1 METNDA
7 DYLNALEQRANSA
20 NELRNILAEMTG
32 VLDIAMENVREWRG
46 PDGDSDTPD
55 PLTELAKAVIEKAKK
70 AMGLDEPPCT
80 ICDGDHKTD
89 DCPTLSVNQIASPG
103 FDHDA
108 VKSSE
113 LDETQDPE
121 PFDHNHQFVPASDN
135 PEDGWTCLYCD
146 LHSDTDPNL

>member
-55 PLTELAKAVIEKAKK
+55 PLTELAKAVIEKANKV
-70 AMGLDEPPCT
+70 MGECEPPC
-80 ICDGDHKTD
+80 CECGGDHKCE
-89 DCPTLSVNQIASPG
+89 DCQTYTVRSA
-103 FDHDA
+103 
-108 VKSSE
+108 E
-113 LDETQDPE
+113 LDK
-121 PFDHNHQFVPASDN
+121 
-135 PEDGWTCLYCD
+135 
-146 LHSDTDPNL
+146 